1 MQHMEEHAPYIA
13 VAGELG
19 LEVDKNN
26 FALQKKILIEKVNH
40 LILTD
45 FEKLV
50 SILYRVDVSEQK
62 INTVLKMHADQNAA
76 ELIVDLLLERAA
88 QKIKSR
94 EQWGQRDDS
103 ISEEEKW

>member
-1 MQHMEEHAPYIA
+1 MEEHAPYIA

-19 LEVDKNN
+19 LVVDKNN
-26 FALQKKILIEKVNH
+26 FDLQKKILVEKVNH